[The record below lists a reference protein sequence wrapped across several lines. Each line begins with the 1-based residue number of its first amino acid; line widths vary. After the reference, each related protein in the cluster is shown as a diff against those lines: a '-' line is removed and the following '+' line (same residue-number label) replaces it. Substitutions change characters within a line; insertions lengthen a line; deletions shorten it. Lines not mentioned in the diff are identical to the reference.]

1 MKGKIEMKNIGKY
14 NRVDCYECTQEE
26 YEREYKRGL
35 DSCIYIID
43 GVMVKNN
50 LKIGYWDGELVKE
63 CRPVVYHYYPSR
75 SNEKVS
81 KDINF
86 SDYSKVV
93 DEFFRKLKL

>member
-1 MKGKIEMKNIGKY
+1 MYFFKNYINVKA
-14 NRVDCYECTQEE
+14 NLRTFS
-26 YEREYKRGL
+26 KRNFRRCPF
-35 DSCIYIID
+35 SV
-43 GVMVKNN
+43 VMVKNN

-75 SNEKVS
+75 SNEKVN